1 MWCGVCGVSHGCC
14 VRVCCRCAGYK
25 AGLIALAVL
34 AFVLAVVVAVFVV
47 VKPRV
52 VVTSTAYT
60 SASAGRSTDTVNPI
74 MGASA

>member
-1 MWCGVCGVSHGCC
+1 M
-14 VRVCCRCAGYK
+14 
-25 AGLIALAVL
+25 IALAVL